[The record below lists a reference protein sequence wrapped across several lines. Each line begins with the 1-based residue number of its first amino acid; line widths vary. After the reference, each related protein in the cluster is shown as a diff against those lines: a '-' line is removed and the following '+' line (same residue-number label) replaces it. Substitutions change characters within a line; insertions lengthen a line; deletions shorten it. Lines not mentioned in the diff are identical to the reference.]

1 MNKKYRLKIIQS
13 IFCVAIMAMIAF
25 GNFSVIAICFLEI
38 LFVLSVAYPTI
49 TKHMRKIKEPIED
62 KQELIKDILFI
73 VLFYLIMIM
82 IVIYKSI
89 T

>member
-13 IFCVAIMAMIAF
+13 IFCAAIMAMIAF

-73 VLFYLIMIM
+73 VLSHL
-82 IVIYKSI
+82 S
-89 T
+89 

>member
-13 IFCVAIMAMIAF
+13 IFCAAIMAMIAF
-25 GNFSVIAICFLEI
+25 GNFSIIIICFFFF
-38 LFVLSVAYPTI
+38 LFVLSVSYPTI

>member
-13 IFCVAIMAMIAF
+13 IFCVTIMAMIAF
-25 GNFSVIAICFLEI
+25 GNFSIIIICFLEI